1 MKKIICSFL
10 AMLLLCV
17 GCFSLISC
25 GDGGGNGNVIEI
37 EIDGGGD
44 TGNFNTTQAQPF
56 PYNELEVLLEEW
68 EALNPGYTV
77 NLRRVSY
84 GGDQASLIPLLKA
97 RKAPDIIYQNG
108 SVKESHI
115 GNNYYVPYNDYLDK
129 PNPYNDNKPWR
140 EVYQATEL
148 EATVASD
155 GNYYYMNLERLAAG
169 ILYNKTFFEEHGLK
183 VPETYGEFMEV
194 QKQIHDLGKIPYL
207 AQYPWYNIILETN
220 IFSDLIDDLDTI
232 RPNGVVDMEEMVR
245 GYKKGIWT
253 PDCEEYGRYL
263 DLICE
268 KAQYEPVG
276 GAGYDPITSFLRG
289 DTIMI
294 EATGESM
301 RKAHYNTVKGFEE
314 GVTGYPYLSTEDLG
328 LAGKEPGAHCY
339 RGTAGTATSWWVTQ
353 SATRKGTV
361 DACMDLM
368 MFLTSPQYNNRMIG
382 KMAGAI
388 PLDPTAEVDDYL
400 QPLVDMYNEDVA
412 KTGDEKCVG
421 WGAFSSWGCLGL
433 EYNSF
438 FLQEINT
445 MLGKRDPNTGIVSE
459 ADKKTA
465 WDNIIEYTETKVNA
479 LYTENVY
486 DESKW

>member
-1 MKKIICSFL
+1 MKKI
-10 AMLLLCV
+10 LCV
-17 GCFSLISC
+17 ILSGITALASATMLSGCKQSESET
-25 GDGGGNGNVIEI
+25 NVLTIEL
-37 EIDGGGD
+37 DGGGD
-44 TGNFNTTQAQPF
+44 TGNFNTTTAKPF
-56 PYNELEVLLEEW
+56 PYDELSVLLKEW
-68 EALNPGYTV
+68 EALNPGYKV
-77 NLRRVSY
+77 ELRRTSY

-129 PNPYNDNKPWR
+129 SNPYNDNKPWR

-169 ILYNKTFFEEHGLK
+169 ILYNKTFFEEHNLK

-194 QKQIHDLGKIPYL
+194 QAQIAALGKIPYL

-220 IFSDLIDDLDTI
+220 IFSGLIEKLDVI
-232 RPNGVVDMEEMVR
+232 RPNGVVDMEEMIR

-253 PDCEEYGRYL
+253 PDCDEYRRYI

-301 RKAHYNTVKGFEE
+301 RKAHYNTVKGFTE
-314 GVTGYPYLSTEDLG
+314 GVTGYPYLTNEDLG
-328 LAGKEPGAHCY
+328 LEGKEPGAYCY

-361 DACMDLM
+361 DKCMDLL
-368 MFLTSPQYNNRMIG
+368 MFLTSPKYNNRMIG

-388 PLDPTAEVDDYL
+388 PLDPTATVDEYL
-400 QPLVDMYNEDVA
+400 QPLVDMYNEDVK
-412 KTGDEKCVG
+412 KTGDAKCVG
-421 WGAFSSWGCLGL
+421 WGAFSSWGALGL

-445 MLGKRDPNTGIVSE
+445 MLGKKNSDGIVSQ
-459 ADKKTA
+459 ADKDVTLN
-465 WDNIIEYTETKVNA
+465 NIITYTATKINS

>member
-25 GDGGGNGNVIEI
+25 SDGGGNGNVIEI

-169 ILYNKTFFEEHGLK
+169 ILYNKTFFEEHSLK

-328 LAGKEPGAHCY
+328 LEGKEPGAHCY

-400 QPLVDMYNEDVA
+400 QPLVDMYNEDME

-465 WDNIIEYTETKVNA
+465 WDNIIEYTETKINA

>member
-1 MKKIICSFL
+1 MKKLLSIIL
-10 AMLLLCV
+10 AGVMVMSATLLA
-17 GCFSLISC
+17 GCKNG
-25 GDGGGNGNVIEI
+25 GDGGNTTVLTIEV
-37 EIDGGGD
+37 DGGGD
-44 TGNFNTTQAQPF
+44 TGNFNTTTAQPF
-56 PYNELEVLLEEW
+56 PYNELATLLKEW
-68 EALNPGYTV
+68 EDLNPGYKV
-77 NLRRVSY
+77 QLRRTSY

-140 EVYQATEL
+140 EVYQSTEL
-148 EATVASD
+148 DATVASD

-169 ILYNKTFFEEHGLK
+169 ILYNKTFFDEHNIK
-183 VPETYGEFMEV
+183 VPETYGEFMKA
-194 QKQIHDLGKIPYL
+194 QAQIAALGKIPYL

-220 IFSDLIDDLDTI
+220 IFSDLIEQLDVI
-232 RPNGVVDMEEMVR
+232 RTNGVVDMEEMIR

-253 PDCEEYGRYL
+253 PDCDEYRRYI

-268 KAQYEPVG
+268 KAKYEPVG

-289 DTIMI
+289 DTVMI

-301 RKAHYNTVKGFEE
+301 RKAHYNKVKGFTE
-314 GVTGYPYLSTEDLG
+314 GVTGYPYLTNEDLG
-328 LAGKEPGAHCY
+328 LDGKTPGSYCY

-361 DACMDLM
+361 DKCMDLM
-368 MFLTSPQYNNRMIG
+368 MFLTSPKYNNRMIG

-388 PLDPTAEVDDYL
+388 PLDPTAKVDDYL
-400 QPLVDMYNEDVA
+400 QPLVDMYNEDVK

-438 FLQEINT
+438 FLQEINM
-445 MLGKRDPNTGIVSE
+445 MLGKKDANGNVSK
-459 ADKKTA
+459 ADRETTINDIISYTA
-465 WDNIIEYTETKVNA
+465 TKINS

>member
-1 MKKIICSFL
+1 MKKLLSIIL
-10 AMLLLCV
+10 AGVMVMSATLLA
-17 GCFSLISC
+17 GCKNG
-25 GDGGGNGNVIEI
+25 GDGGNTTVLTIEV
-37 EIDGGGD
+37 DGGGD
-44 TGNFNTTQAQPF
+44 TGNFNTTTAQPF
-56 PYNELEVLLEEW
+56 PYNELATLLKEW
-68 EALNPGYTV
+68 EDLNPGYKV
-77 NLRRVSY
+77 QLRRTSY

-129 PNPYNDNKPWR
+129 PNPYNDDKPWR
-140 EVYQATEL
+140 EVYQSTEL
-148 EATVASD
+148 DATVASD

-169 ILYNKTFFEEHGLK
+169 ILYNKTFFDEHNIK
-183 VPETYGEFMEV
+183 VPETYGEFMEA
-194 QKQIHDLGKIPYL
+194 QAQIAALGKIPYL

-220 IFSDLIDDLDTI
+220 IFSDLIEQLDVI
-232 RPNGVVDMEEMVR
+232 RPNGVVDMEEMIR

-253 PDCEEYGRYL
+253 PDCDEYRRYI

-268 KAQYEPVG
+268 KAKYEPVG

-289 DTIMI
+289 DTVMI

-301 RKAHYNTVKGFEE
+301 RKAHYNKVKGFTE
-314 GVTGYPYLSTEDLG
+314 GVTGYPYLTNEDLG
-328 LAGKEPGAHCY
+328 LDGKTPGSYCY

-361 DACMDLM
+361 DKCMDLM
-368 MFLTSPQYNNRMIG
+368 MFLTSPKYNNRMIG

-388 PLDPTAEVDDYL
+388 PLDPTAKVDDYL
-400 QPLVDMYNEDVA
+400 QPLVDMYNEDVK

-445 MLGKRDPNTGIVSE
+445 MLGKKDANGNVSK
-459 ADKKTA
+459 ADRETTIN
-465 WDNIIEYTETKVNA
+465 NIISYTATKINS

>member
-1 MKKIICSFL
+1 MKKVISSLL
-10 AMLLLCV
+10 AMLFLFV
-17 GCFSLISC
+17 GCIALTAC
-25 GDGGGNGNVIEI
+25 DTRTGDVIEI

-44 TGNFNTTQAQPF
+44 TGNFNTTKAEPF
-56 PYNELEVLLEEW
+56 PYNELEILLQEW
-68 EALNPGYTV
+68 EELNPGYKV

-84 GGDQASLIPLLKA
+84 GGDQASLTPLLKA

-129 PNPYNDNKPWR
+129 PNPYNDGKPWR
-140 EVYQATEL
+140 EVYQDTEL

-169 ILYNKTFFEEHGLK
+169 ILYNKTFFTEHNLK
-183 VPETYGEFMEV
+183 VPETFGEFMEV
-194 QKQIHDLGKIPYL
+194 QEEIAALGKIPYL

-220 IFSDLIDDLDTI
+220 IFSDMIEELDVI

-253 PDCEEYGRYL
+253 PDCDEYKRYI

-276 GAGYDPITSFLRG
+276 GAGYSPIDSFLRG

-301 RKAHYNTVKGFEE
+301 RKAHYNTTKGFEE
-314 GVTGYPYLSTEDLG
+314 GVTGYPYLTAEDLG
-328 LAGKEPGAHCY
+328 LEGKEPGAYCY

-361 DACMDLM
+361 VTIQCTV
-368 MFLTSPQYNNRMIG
+368 FH
-382 KMAGAI
+382 
-388 PLDPTAEVDDYL
+388 
-400 QPLVDMYNEDVA
+400 
-412 KTGDEKCVG
+412 
-421 WGAFSSWGCLGL
+421 
-433 EYNSF
+433 
-438 FLQEINT
+438 
-445 MLGKRDPNTGIVSE
+445 
-459 ADKKTA
+459 
-465 WDNIIEYTETKVNA
+465 
-479 LYTENVY
+479 
-486 DESKW
+486 

>member
-1 MKKIICSFL
+1 MKKLLSIIL
-10 AMLLLCV
+10 AGVMVMSATLLA
-17 GCFSLISC
+17 GCKNG
-25 GDGGGNGNVIEI
+25 GDGGNTTVLTIEV
-37 EIDGGGD
+37 DGGGD
-44 TGNFNTTQAQPF
+44 TGNFNTTTAQPF
-56 PYNELEVLLEEW
+56 PYNELATLLKEW
-68 EALNPGYTV
+68 EDLNPGYKV
-77 NLRRVSY
+77 QLRRTSY

-140 EVYQATEL
+140 EVYQSTEL
-148 EATVASD
+148 DATVASD

-169 ILYNKTFFEEHGLK
+169 ILYNKTFFDEHNIK
-183 VPETYGEFMEV
+183 VPETYGEFMEA
-194 QKQIHDLGKIPYL
+194 QAQIAALGKIPYL

-220 IFSDLIDDLDTI
+220 IFSDLIEQLDVI
-232 RPNGVVDMEEMVR
+232 RTNGVVDMEEMIR

-253 PDCEEYGRYL
+253 PDCDEYRRYI

-268 KAQYEPVG
+268 KAKYEPVG

-289 DTIMI
+289 DTVMI

-301 RKAHYNTVKGFEE
+301 RKAHYNKVKGFTE
-314 GVTGYPYLSTEDLG
+314 GVTGYPYLTNEDLG
-328 LAGKEPGAHCY
+328 LDGKTPGSYCY

-361 DACMDLM
+361 DKCMDLM
-368 MFLTSPQYNNRMIG
+368 MFLTSPKYNNRMIG

-388 PLDPTAEVDDYL
+388 PLDPMAKVDDYL
-400 QPLVDMYNEDVA
+400 QPLVDMYNEDVK

-438 FLQEINT
+438 FLQEINM
-445 MLGKRDPNTGIVSE
+445 MLGKKDANGNVSK
-459 ADKKTA
+459 ADRETTIN
-465 WDNIIEYTETKVNA
+465 NIISYTATKINS

>member
-1 MKKIICSFL
+1 MKKLLSIIL
-10 AMLLLCV
+10 AGVMVMSATLLA
-17 GCFSLISC
+17 GCKNG
-25 GDGGGNGNVIEI
+25 GDGGNTTVLTIEV
-37 EIDGGGD
+37 DGGGD
-44 TGNFNTTQAQPF
+44 TGNFNTTTAQPF
-56 PYNELEVLLEEW
+56 PYNELAALLKEW
-68 EALNPGYTV
+68 EELNPGYKV
-77 NLRRVSY
+77 QLRRTSY

-140 EVYQATEL
+140 EVYQSTEID
-148 EATVASD
+148 ATVASD

-169 ILYNKTFFEEHGLK
+169 ILYNKTFFDEHNIK
-183 VPETYGEFMEV
+183 VPETYGEFMEA
-194 QKQIHDLGKIPYL
+194 QAQIAALGKIPYL

-220 IFSDLIDDLDTI
+220 IFSDLIEQLDVI
-232 RPNGVVDMEEMVR
+232 RPNGVVDMEEMIR

-253 PDCEEYGRYL
+253 PDCDEYRRYI

-268 KAQYEPVG
+268 KAKYEPVG

-289 DTIMI
+289 DTVMI

-301 RKAHYNTVKGFEE
+301 RKAHYNKVKGFTE
-314 GVTGYPYLSTEDLG
+314 GVTGYPYLTNEDLG
-328 LAGKEPGAHCY
+328 LDGKTPGSYCY

-361 DACMDLM
+361 DKCMDLM
-368 MFLTSPQYNNRMIG
+368 MFLTSPKYNNRMIG

-388 PLDPTAEVDDYL
+388 PLDPTAKVDDYL
-400 QPLVDMYNEDVA
+400 QPLVDMYNEDVK

-445 MLGKRDPNTGIVSE
+445 MLGKKDANGNVSK
-459 ADKKTA
+459 ADRETTIN
-465 WDNIIEYTETKVNA
+465 NIISYTATKINS

>member
-1 MKKIICSFL
+1 MKKIVSCIL
-10 AMLLLCV
+10 AVLLVLV
-17 GCFSLISC
+17 GVFTLAAC
-25 GDGGGNGNVIEI
+25 GKEDGGVIEI
-37 EIDGGGD
+37 ELDGGGD
-44 TGNFNTTQAQPF
+44 TGNFNTTKAQPF
-56 PYNELEVLLEEW
+56 PYNELELLLKEW
-68 EALNPGYTV
+68 EDLNPGCKV
-77 NLRRVSY
+77 KLRKTSY
-84 GGDQASLIPLLKA
+84 GGDQASLIPLLKS

-115 GNNYYVPYNDYLDK
+115 GNNYYVPYNDYLNK

-140 EVYQATEL
+140 EVYQSTEL
-148 EATVASD
+148 DATVASD

-169 ILYNKTFFEEHGLK
+169 ILYNKTFFAEHNIK
-183 VPETYGEFMEV
+183 VPETFGEFMEA
-194 QKQIHDLGKIPYL
+194 QAKIAALDKIPYL

-220 IFSDLIDDLDTI
+220 IFSDMIEKLATI
-232 RPNGVVDMEEMVR
+232 RPNGVVDMEEMIR

-253 PDCEEYGRYL
+253 PDCDEYRRYI

-268 KAQYEPVG
+268 KAKYEPIG

-289 DTIMI
+289 DTMMI

-314 GVTGYPYLSTEDLG
+314 GVTGYPYLTNEDLG
-328 LAGKEPGAHCY
+328 LEGKEPGSYCY

-361 DACMDLM
+361 EKCMDLL
-368 MFLTSPQYNNRMIG
+368 MFLTSPKYNNRMVG

-388 PLDPTAEVDDYL
+388 PLDPTAKVDDYL
-400 QPLVDMYNEDVA
+400 QPLVDMYNADVA

-438 FLQEINT
+438 FLTEINT
-445 MLGKRDPNTGIVSE
+445 MLGKRDASTGIVSE
-459 ADKKTA
+459 KDKQTA
-465 WDNIIEYTETKVNA
+465 IDNLISYTETKINA
-479 LYTENVY
+479 LYIENVY

>member
-1 MKKIICSFL
+1 MKKLLSIIL
-10 AMLLLCV
+10 AGVMVMSATLLA
-17 GCFSLISC
+17 GCKNG
-25 GDGGGNGNVIEI
+25 GDGGNTTVLTIEV
-37 EIDGGGD
+37 DGGGD
-44 TGNFNTTQAQPF
+44 TGNFNTTTAQPF
-56 PYNELEVLLEEW
+56 PYNELATLLKEW
-68 EALNPGYTV
+68 EDLNPGYKV
-77 NLRRVSY
+77 QLRRTSY

-140 EVYQATEL
+140 EVYQSTEL
-148 EATVASD
+148 DATVASD

-169 ILYNKTFFEEHGLK
+169 ILYNKTFFDEHNIK
-183 VPETYGEFMEV
+183 VPETYGEFMEA
-194 QKQIHDLGKIPYL
+194 QAQIAALGKIPYL

-220 IFSDLIDDLDTI
+220 IFSDLIEQLDVI
-232 RPNGVVDMEEMVR
+232 RPNGVVDMEEMIR

-253 PDCEEYGRYL
+253 PDCDEYRRYI

-268 KAQYEPVG
+268 KAKYEPVG

-289 DTIMI
+289 DTVMI

-301 RKAHYNTVKGFEE
+301 RKAHYNKVKGFTE
-314 GVTGYPYLSTEDLG
+314 GVTGYPYLTNEDLG
-328 LAGKEPGAHCY
+328 LDGKTPGSYCY

-361 DACMDLM
+361 DKCMDLM
-368 MFLTSPQYNNRMIG
+368 MFLTSPKYNNRMIG

-388 PLDPTAEVDDYL
+388 PLDPTAKVDDYL
-400 QPLVDMYNEDVA
+400 QPLVDMYNEDVK

-445 MLGKRDPNTGIVSE
+445 MLGKKDANGNVSK
-459 ADKKTA
+459 ADRETTINNVISYTA
-465 WDNIIEYTETKVNA
+465 TKINS
-479 LYTENVY
+479 LYTENAY

>member
-1 MKKIICSFL
+1 MKKLLSIIL
-10 AMLLLCV
+10 AGVMVMSATLLA
-17 GCFSLISC
+17 GCKNG
-25 GDGGGNGNVIEI
+25 GDGGNTTVLTIEV
-37 EIDGGGD
+37 DGGGD
-44 TGNFNTTQAQPF
+44 TGNFNTTTAQPF
-56 PYNELEVLLEEW
+56 PYNELATLLKEW
-68 EALNPGYTV
+68 EDLNPGYKV
-77 NLRRVSY
+77 QLRRTSY

-129 PNPYNDNKPWR
+129 PNPYNENKPWR
-140 EVYQATEL
+140 EVYQSTEID
-148 EATVASD
+148 ATVASD
-155 GNYYYMNLERLAAG
+155 GNYYYMNLERLAG
-169 ILYNKTFFEEHGLK
+169 GRLYNKTFFDEHNIK
-183 VPETYGEFMEV
+183 VPETYGEFMEA
-194 QKQIHDLGKIPYL
+194 QAQIAALGKIPYL

-220 IFSDLIDDLDTI
+220 IFSDLIEQLDVI
-232 RPNGVVDMEEMVR
+232 RPNGVVDMEEMIR

-253 PDCEEYGRYL
+253 PDCDEYRRYI

-268 KAQYEPVG
+268 KAKYEPVG

-289 DTIMI
+289 DTVMI

-301 RKAHYNTVKGFEE
+301 RKAHYNKVKGFTE
-314 GVTGYPYLSTEDLG
+314 GVTGYPYLTNEDLG
-328 LAGKEPGAHCY
+328 LDGKTPGSYCY

-353 SATRKGTV
+353 SAIRKGTV
-361 DACMDLM
+361 DKCMDLM
-368 MFLTSPQYNNRMIG
+368 MFLTSPKYNNRMIG

-388 PLDPTAEVDDYL
+388 PLDPTAKVDDYL
-400 QPLVDMYNEDVA
+400 QPLVDMYNEDVK

-445 MLGKRDPNTGIVSE
+445 MLGKKDANGNVSK
-459 ADKKTA
+459 ADRETTIN
-465 WDNIIEYTETKVNA
+465 NIISYTATKINS
-479 LYTENVY
+479 LYTENAY

>member
-1 MKKIICSFL
+1 MKKFL
-10 AMLLLCV
+10 CLVLSGIMAVASATLLA
-17 GCFSLISC
+17 GCKKDETS
-25 GDGGGNGNVIEI
+25 GNVLTIEV
-37 EIDGGGD
+37 DGGGD
-44 TGNFNTTQAQPF
+44 TGNFNTTTAQPF
-56 PYNELEVLLEEW
+56 PYNELSVLLKEW
-68 EALNPGYTV
+68 EELNPGYKV
-77 NLRRVSY
+77 ELRRTSY
-84 GGDQASLIPLLKA
+84 GGDQASLIPLLKT

-115 GNNYYVPYNDYLDK
+115 GNNYYVPYNEYLDK

-140 EVYQATEL
+140 EVYQSTEL
-148 EATVASD
+148 DATVASD

-169 ILYNKTFFEEHGLK
+169 ILYNKTFFEEHNLK

-194 QKQIHDLGKIPYL
+194 QAQISALGKIPYL

-220 IFSDLIDDLDTI
+220 IFSGLIEQLDVI

-253 PDCEEYGRYL
+253 PDCDEYRRYI

-268 KAQYEPVG
+268 KAKYEPVG

-301 RKAHYNTVKGFEE
+301 RKAHYNTVKGFTE
-314 GVTGYPYLSTEDLG
+314 GVTGYPYLTSEDLG
-328 LAGKEPGAHCY
+328 LDGKQPGSYCY

-361 DACMDLM
+361 DKCMDLM
-368 MFLTSPQYNNRMIG
+368 MFLTSPKYNNRMIG

-388 PLDPTAEVDDYL
+388 PLDPTATVDEYL
-400 QPLVDMYNEDVA
+400 QPLVDMYNEDVQ
-412 KTGDEKCVG
+412 KTGSEKCVG

-433 EYNSF
+433 QYNSF

-445 MLGKRDPNTGIVSE
+445 MLGKKDANGIVSKADRE
-459 ADKKTA
+459 ATVN
-465 WDNIIEYTETKVNA
+465 NIISYTETKINS
-479 LYTENVY
+479 LYTENLY

>member
-1 MKKIICSFL
+1 MKKLLSIIL
-10 AMLLLCV
+10 AGVMVMSATLLADCKN
-17 GCFSLISC
+17 G
-25 GDGGGNGNVIEI
+25 GDGGNTTVLTIEV
-37 EIDGGGD
+37 DGGGD
-44 TGNFNTTQAQPF
+44 TGNFNTTTAQPF
-56 PYNELEVLLEEW
+56 PYNELAALLKEW
-68 EALNPGYTV
+68 EELNPGYKV
-77 NLRRVSY
+77 QLRRTSY

-140 EVYQATEL
+140 EVYQSTEID
-148 EATVASD
+148 ATVASD

-169 ILYNKTFFEEHGLK
+169 ILYNKTFFDDHNIK
-183 VPETYGEFMEV
+183 VPETYGEFMEA
-194 QKQIHDLGKIPYL
+194 QAQIAALGKIPYL

-220 IFSDLIDDLDTI
+220 IFSDLIEQLDVI
-232 RPNGVVDMEEMVR
+232 RPNGVVDMEEMIR

-253 PDCEEYGRYL
+253 PDCDEYRRYI

-268 KAQYEPVG
+268 KAKYEPVG

-289 DTIMI
+289 DTVMI

-301 RKAHYNTVKGFEE
+301 RKAHYNKVKGFTE
-314 GVTGYPYLSTEDLG
+314 GVTGYPYLTNEDLG
-328 LAGKEPGAHCY
+328 LDGKTPGSYCY

-361 DACMDLM
+361 DKCMDLM
-368 MFLTSPQYNNRMIG
+368 MFLTSPKYNNRMIG

-388 PLDPTAEVDDYL
+388 PLDPTAKVDDYL
-400 QPLVDMYNEDVA
+400 QPLVDMYNEDVK

-445 MLGKRDPNTGIVSE
+445 MLGKKDANGNVSK
-459 ADKKTA
+459 ADRETTIN
-465 WDNIIEYTETKVNA
+465 NIISYTATKINS

>member
-1 MKKIICSFL
+1 MKKLLSIIL
-10 AMLLLCV
+10 AGVMVMSATLLA
-17 GCFSLISC
+17 GCKNG
-25 GDGGGNGNVIEI
+25 GDGGNTTVLTIEV
-37 EIDGGGD
+37 DGGGD
-44 TGNFNTTQAQPF
+44 TGNFNTTTAQPF
-56 PYNELEVLLEEW
+56 PYNELATLLKEW
-68 EALNPGYTV
+68 EDLNPGYKV
-77 NLRRVSY
+77 QLRRTSY

-129 PNPYNDNKPWR
+129 PNPYNENKPWR
-140 EVYQATEL
+140 EVYQSTEID
-148 EATVASD
+148 ATVASD

-169 ILYNKTFFEEHGLK
+169 ILYNKTFFDEHNIK
-183 VPETYGEFMEV
+183 VPETYGEFMEA
-194 QKQIHDLGKIPYL
+194 QAQIAALGKIPYL

-220 IFSDLIDDLDTI
+220 IFSDLIEQLDVI
-232 RPNGVVDMEEMVR
+232 RPNGVVDMEEMIR

-253 PDCEEYGRYL
+253 PDCDEYRRYI

-268 KAQYEPVG
+268 KAKYEPVG

-289 DTIMI
+289 DTVMI

-301 RKAHYNTVKGFEE
+301 RKAHYNKVKGFTE
-314 GVTGYPYLSTEDLG
+314 GVTGYPYLTNEDLG
-328 LAGKEPGAHCY
+328 LDGKTPGSYCY

-353 SATRKGTV
+353 SAIRKGTV
-361 DACMDLM
+361 DKCMDLM
-368 MFLTSPQYNNRMIG
+368 MFLTSPKYNNRMIG

-388 PLDPTAEVDDYL
+388 PLDPTAKVDDYL
-400 QPLVDMYNEDVA
+400 QPLVDMYNEDVK

-445 MLGKRDPNTGIVSE
+445 MLGKKDANGNVSK
-459 ADKKTA
+459 ADRETTIN
-465 WDNIIEYTETKVNA
+465 NIISYTATKINS
-479 LYTENVY
+479 LYTENAY